1 MVQLRKVP
9 IDYLEEVILEEE
21 LVTNAADCHKIAL
34 SAFRKLVKEQNAK
47 PQTSKLVCFGGKY
60 SSTKVTVVYDLNND
74 LIYCIGGDFQ
84 NRLISSGTD
93 GVCR

>member
-1 MVQLRKVP
+1 MVQLQKVP

-47 PQTSKLVCFGGKY
+47 PQTSKLICFGGKY
-60 SSTKVTVVYDLNND
+60 SSTKVTVEYDLNNETSVNYPD
-74 LIYCIGGDFQ
+74 LPEKFQ
-84 NRLISSGTD
+84 HHCSSL
-93 GVCR
+93 